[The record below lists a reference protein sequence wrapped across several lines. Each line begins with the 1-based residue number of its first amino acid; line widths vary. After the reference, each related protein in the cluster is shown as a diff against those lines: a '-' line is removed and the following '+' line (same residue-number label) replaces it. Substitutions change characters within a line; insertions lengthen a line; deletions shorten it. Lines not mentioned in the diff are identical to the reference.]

1 MNLVTVTLVI
11 AAVALP
17 PIMQF
22 AAMVILHRANS
33 GSPIMALLER
43 LRVAQAGFAGSLI
56 IAVLAT
62 NGALGFPIPLRP
74 PGSTVVV
81 ALALLIIAAPAGVF
95 VWLYLTGRFGDET

>member
-1 MNLVTVTLVI
+1 MTIVSIALVI

-22 AAMVILHRANS
+22 AALLILHRANS

-56 IAVLAT
+56 IALLAI
-62 NGALGFPIPLRP
+62 NGALGRPLPIQP
-74 PGSTVVV
+74 PGSTALV

-95 VWLYLTGRFGDET
+95 VWLYITGRFGDEA